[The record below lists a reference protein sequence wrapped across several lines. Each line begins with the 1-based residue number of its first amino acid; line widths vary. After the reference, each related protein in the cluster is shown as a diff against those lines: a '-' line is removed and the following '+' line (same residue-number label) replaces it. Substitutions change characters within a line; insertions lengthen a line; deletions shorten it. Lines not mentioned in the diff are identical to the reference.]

1 MPKLLSIIVD
11 VFGKPKHDHHPNLVR
26 FDFDVAML
34 HIRLKKWLKETV
46 FCSICKLCIFHVS
59 KYLSLVVF
67 LPKIL
72 PLSILVLMIWL
83 FSWKLLYWNSSV
95 SLIYFFK
102 LYLFVLLKILFL
114 FLKSLPNFIKKGH
127 YQLFYY
133 ITRKN

>member
-59 KYLSLVVF
+59 KYLSLFIF

-72 PLSILVLMIWL
+72 PLSILVLMIWF
-83 FSWKLLYWNSSV
+83 FSCKFLYWNSSV
-95 SLIYFFK
+95 SFKHLFK
-102 LYLFVLLKILFL
+102 LNLLLTLFIFL
-114 FLKSLPNFIKKGH
+114 FLLKLRPNFVKERHI
-127 YQLFYY
+127 
-133 ITRKN
+133 N